1 MKISKILRY
10 FSQES
15 RDRREY
21 ATDTKRLAL
30 LHALSE
36 KAVNV
41 SYENNGIWI
50 TLEGVPMFRVTNE
63 SDLNARTIAIGQVEL
78 FVKELRENWVCKHR
92 KDRLEG
98 RA

>member
-1 MKISKILRY
+1 MSNVLKF

-21 ATDTKRLAL
+21 AADTKRLAL
-30 LHALSE
+30 LRTLSK

-41 SYENNGIWI
+41 SYEDNGIWI

-63 SDLNARTIAIGQVEL
+63 SDLNSRTIAIGQVDL
-78 FVKELRENWVCKHR
+78 FVKELRDNWVMKH
-92 KDRLEG
+92 KNDRLEG
-98 RA
+98 RV